1 MSSFTKNIAITFSS
15 RFFAAVF
22 TFLSTIIIARA
33 FGPIGKGIFTMVAFI
48 PALALNIGHLGLG
61 NANTY
66 LISQDKTKSKNAFS
80 NSFWLGLYLGLFFI
94 IIFASLYRFYPQL
107 LMGKGDFGNRF
118 FILSLFTIP
127 FILWENLFQGIF
139 VGKQEF
145 KFFNIVALLDKLLLF
160 IGLVILIFFLK
171 LDIKWLVYYYV
182 ILMILPSILFEIKLL
197 IQEGLPNIF
206 DRLLLKQAANFGIRS
221 YSACLLAFLVLRSD
235 IYFVNLFRGLA
246 DVGLY
251 SVAVGFADGILL
263 IVSSVTLVLF
273 PKITANQDQ
282 SLETT
287 LKASRAISF
296 VIGTIVIISFIFA
309 RWLIPLLFGI
319 NFIASLPVFYILLP
333 AIYFWSISSILL
345 QFLASKGIPWP
356 TIYLWLPGLI
366 FNIILNIIFIPIYGI
381 IAAALT
387 SLAAYSLTFLLYF
400 IYLGTFNKIHISN
413 LLIPRLSEIKS
424 IIQNVFKKYE
434 N

>member
-273 PKITANQDQ
+273 PKITENQEQ
-282 SLETT
+282 SLDTT
-287 LKASRAISF
+287 LKVSRVISF
-296 VIGTIVIISFIFA
+296 IIGTIVVFSFIFG
-309 RWLIPLLFGI
+309 RWFIPLVFGES
-319 NFIASLPVFYILLP
+319 FRASLPAFYVLLP
-333 AIYFWSISSILL
+333 AIYFWAINSFLT
-345 QFLASKGIPWP
+345 QFFASKGYPW
-356 TIYLWLPGLI
+356 IAVFIWLPGLI
-366 FNIILNIIFIPIYGI
+366 INIILNIIYISIYGA
-381 IAAALT
+381 IAAAFT
-387 SLAAYSLTFLLYF
+387 SLIAYFLTFILQYLYLQKF
-400 IYLGTFNKIHISN
+400 QRVSLSR
-413 LLIPRLSEIKS
+413 LLIPSKQEILKQLK
-424 IIQNVFKKYE
+424 IKTL
-434 N
+434 